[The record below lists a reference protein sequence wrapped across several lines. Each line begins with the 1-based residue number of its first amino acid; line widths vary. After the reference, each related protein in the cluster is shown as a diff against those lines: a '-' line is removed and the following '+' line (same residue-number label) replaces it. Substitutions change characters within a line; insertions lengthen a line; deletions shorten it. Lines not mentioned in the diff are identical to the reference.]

1 MMELKHCTIRIDKFL
16 ADMGIGTRNEVK
28 SYLKKG
34 LVTVN
39 QTPVKNP
46 AQKVSPDIDI
56 VFYRGEHV
64 YYTAYEYIMLHKPA
78 GVLSAT
84 EDRKQKTVLD
94 LITDACVKDLF
105 PVGRLDKD
113 TEGLLLIT
121 NDGDLAHRLLSPN
134 KHVAKIYY
142 AKIDGI
148 VTDEDILLFKSGIL
162 LEQGFTTL
170 PAILSILS
178 TDLLAKTS
186 EIELTIYEGK
196 FHQVKRMFEA
206 TSKKVTY
213 LKRLS
218 MGTLHLD
225 PTLQPGEYRRLT
237 DSELAD
243 LL

>member
-1 MMELKHCTIRIDKFL
+1 MKHSTIRIDKFL
-16 ADMGIGTRNEVK
+16 ADMGIGTRSEVK
-28 SYLKKG
+28 NYLKKG
-34 LVTVN
+34 LITLN
-39 QTPVKNP
+39 QAPVKDP
-46 AQKVSPDIDI
+46 SQKVSPDTDI
-56 VFYRGEHV
+56 VCFRGEHV
-64 YYTAYEYIMLHKPA
+64 RYTAYEYIMLHKPA

-121 NDGDLAHRLLSPN
+121 NDGSLAHRLLSPN
-134 KHVAKIYY
+134 KHIAKTYY

-148 VTDEDILLFKSGIL
+148 VTNEDILLFQSGIL

-170 PAILSILS
+170 PAILSVLS
-178 TDLLAKTS
+178 TDSLTGTS
-186 EIELTIYEGK
+186 EIEVTIYEGK

-206 TSKKVTY
+206 AGKKVIY

-218 MGTLHLD
+218 MGTLLLD
-225 PTLQPGEYRRLT
+225 PALQPGEYRHLT
-237 DSELAD
+237 DSELDD

>member
-1 MMELKHCTIRIDKFL
+1 MMDMKHSTIRIDKFL
-16 ADMGIGTRNEVK
+16 ADMGIGTRSEVK
-28 SYLKKG
+28 NYLKKG
-34 LVTVN
+34 LITLN
-39 QTPVKNP
+39 QAPVKDP
-46 AQKVSPDIDI
+46 SQKVSPDTDI
-56 VFYRGEHV
+56 VCFRGEHV
-64 YYTAYEYIMLHKPA
+64 HYTAYEYIMLHKPA

-94 LITDACVKDLF
+94 LITDARVKDLF

-170 PAILSILS
+170 PAILSVLS
-178 TDLLAKTS
+178 TDSLTGTS
-186 EIELTIYEGK
+186 EIEVTIYEGK

-206 TSKKVTY
+206 AGKKVTY

-218 MGTLHLD
+218 MGTLLLD
-225 PTLQPGEYRRLT
+225 PVLQPGEHRHLT
-237 DSELAD
+237 DSELDD